1 MGKDFE
7 IRKNWYALFIA
18 IVKSEG
24 ASEALRDMGIVT
36 E

>member
-7 IRKNWYALFIA
+7 IRKNWYAFFIA
-18 IVKSEG
+18 IVKYKE
-24 ASEALRDMGIVT
+24 ASEALRAMGIVT